1 MIGTLLNGR
10 FRIVK
15 PLGTGNFGK
24 TFLAEDTHIMDAKC
38 AVKRLTTPKDSNDID
53 IVRDKFKLE
62 AKKLHALNHQ
72 GIPKLIS
79 YFEYEGEFYL
89 AQDLIDGHT
98 LDEDIYAHK
107 KWTEL
112 EVKNFLLEML
122 EILAY
127 VHSQGSIHRD
137 IKPNNI
143 MLRHLDKKLMLI
155 DFGAVKEVRNTGSN
169 LEVGQASGTVVIGT
183 TAYMSPEQAKGKPC
197 FASDLYSL
205 GCIAIEALIGK
216 SPDQFESDPYSEIL
230 WRDQVRVSDDFAAI
244 IDKMVRYKSGER
256 YRNAGEVL
264 AVLQGSQ
271 AVIEQPIKEVEKPKT
286 KKPPVAKQ
294 APKAKPVRA
303 TEKVVKESNTAVPN
317 QATQKISKS
326 PIDFSKISTRRKF
339 IIGLAAATPLAI
351 MAWESLK
358 PKPPVKPNFPSSNN
372 PPVNEPI
379 ATKQLQNQTLNN
391 IITVDARGQEVSRTS
406 STIQYFTEDKI
417 SLPSGAK
424 QIEMALIPAGNFT
437 IGSPNGN
444 ESPQKQINF
453 TRSFYMSRY
462 EVTQKQWIAVM
473 GSDYDRRGNG
483 FFRAFN
489 NEFNEDNRPIV
500 AILWDEA
507 KAYCKK
513 LSELTGRN
521 YRLPS
526 ESEWEYSCRANTKT
540 PFHFGETITAE
551 LANINIPP
559 NHKRETTNVGS
570 YPPNEWGLHDMHGN
584 VWEWCEDTW
593 HDNYN
598 DIPSD
603 GSAWIN
609 GGEQDKRALRGGSC
623 AEIPIFC
630 RSAGRF
636 GDFARISSNTV
647 GFRVVVA

>member
-15 PLGTGNFGK
+15 SLGTGNFGK

-216 SPDQFESDPYSEIL
+216 SPDQFESDPYSEIK
-230 WRDQVRVSDDFAAI
+230 WRDQARVSDEFAAI

-264 AVLQGSQ
+264 EVLKGLEGLNMGDRPSTIETSTNKKNKLRTNRQSNIPISEPNTNGKNNSQTDPESNIAKTTRTSTQPTKRKKSRGENGQNTTKNTFVETSSKPPKNIASSIAQTTKNIWKSKLNRFLILLVLTILLFFVFYNNRHFLPLSQ
-271 AVIEQPIKEVEKPKT
+271 ADRLFDAGEKKEAIAKYEEVIGIKPDDQHAYSRLGVLKYLLGDYQGAIASLDEAIRLNPNDAVANDYRAKAIEQLNKLPSPKP
-286 KKPPVAKQ
+286 
-294 APKAKPVRA
+294 
-303 TEKVVKESNTAVPN
+303 
-317 QATQKISKS
+317 SKS
-326 PIDFSKISTRRKF
+326 PVPTPIKTPTPVPTPLKSLTPTPIPVNPTPVPIEPTPIPVEPTPAPIEPTPPARVEPIPAPIEPTLPARVEPIPAPTQELPDGCEVNPKSGKISCKF
-339 IIGLAAATPLAI
+339 G
-351 MAWESLK
+351 
-358 PKPPVKPNFPSSNN
+358 
-372 PPVNEPI
+372 
-379 ATKQLQNQTLNN
+379 
-391 IITVDARGQEVSRTS
+391 
-406 STIQYFTEDKI
+406 
-417 SLPSGAK
+417 
-424 QIEMALIPAGNFT
+424 
-437 IGSPNGN
+437 
-444 ESPQKQINF
+444 
-453 TRSFYMSRY
+453 
-462 EVTQKQWIAVM
+462 
-473 GSDYDRRGNG
+473 
-483 FFRAFN
+483 
-489 NEFNEDNRPIV
+489 
-500 AILWDEA
+500 
-507 KAYCKK
+507 
-513 LSELTGRN
+513 
-521 YRLPS
+521 
-526 ESEWEYSCRANTKT
+526 
-540 PFHFGETITAE
+540 
-551 LANINIPP
+551 
-559 NHKRETTNVGS
+559 
-570 YPPNEWGLHDMHGN
+570 
-584 VWEWCEDTW
+584 
-593 HDNYN
+593 
-598 DIPSD
+598 
-603 GSAWIN
+603 
-609 GGEQDKRALRGGSC
+609 
-623 AEIPIFC
+623 
-630 RSAGRF
+630 
-636 GDFARISSNTV
+636 
-647 GFRVVVA
+647 